1 MRFPRV
7 SVRPD
12 HHAVHSLVLACTAAA
27 QWLEMSLW
35 SLPFDFGVCRSKV
48 WYLRCGH
55 QIFNINSTDPEMV
68 VTNTKAA
75 FS

>member
-1 MRFPRV
+1 
-7 SVRPD
+7 
-12 HHAVHSLVLACTAAA
+12 
-27 QWLEMSLW
+27 MSLW
-35 SLPFDFGVCRSKV
+35 SFPFDFGVCRSKV

-75 FS
+75 FHDRKCKVPKVFSSVEVHGKLREGAWLGRS